1 MSITI
6 IPLADNIVIER
17 AAPDRYIGLIA
28 LPSVKYDDK
37 TVSGVVVAVG
47 PKVVDVKV
55 LDVVAFPKFA
65 NKEFVVGDRKVLML
79 REAEIFAVIG

>member
-17 AAPDRYIGLIA
+17 AAPNRYAGLIA
-28 LPSVKYDDK
+28 LPSVKHDDK

-47 PKVVDVKV
+47 PKVFDVKV
-55 LDVVAFPKFA
+55 LDVVAFSKYS
-65 NKEFVVGDRKVLML
+65 NKEFVVGDRKVLMV